1 MTDQRSRLITCFL
14 TVFPKLH
21 KEEIPRTS
29 MTSVDGWDSIATV
42 TLLVLIE
49 EEFSIEIKPEDLEY
63 LVSFEL
69 ILDYL
74 KANSPTS

>member
-1 MTDQRSRLITCFL
+1 
-14 TVFPKLH
+14 
-21 KEEIPRTS
+21 